1 MIWNVIKGKLIFIFF
16 VIYFLKGVELLN
28 LYMLKLYCIKELINY
43 EIFESLGLSNIYI
56 FILICKFNF
65 ILEK

>member
-43 EIFESLGLSNIYI
+43 EIFESLGLSNI
-56 FILICKFNF
+56 
-65 ILEK
+65 